1 MVSVYSLSIQPNFTG
16 GFSTQKQSSSLV
28 ANQNEN
34 CTFFKFSTCGF
45 CALSGLEN
53 STRPLVFT
61 SVSGCRASEYFD
73 ISTENL
79 IFHMYANK
87 FCDAGQVPI
96 FRYFEVCLYMVMGAP
111 FDFKWAYE

>member
-1 MVSVYSLSIQPNFTG
+1 MKAFTVLNSLIQIKP
-16 GFSTQKQSSSLV
+16 
-28 ANQNEN
+28 A
-34 CTFFKFSTCGF
+34 
-45 CALSGLEN
+45 GLEN

-79 IFHMYANK
+79 IFPMYANK

-96 FRYFEVCLYMVMGAP
+96 FRYFEACSPLFVGPDLGPSYLQKDYQQATLLS
-111 FDFKWAYE
+111 K